1 MFLIAIPAVEW
12 SGFDLE
18 LKKYFIK
25 TYDKIE
31 TCLNK
36 RRIMTA
42 KFSDEFI
49 KEYKVRKPPKI
60 KK

>member
-1 MFLIAIPAVEW
+1 MFLIARPAVEW

-42 KFSDEFI
+42 KFSGEF
-49 KEYKVRKPPKI
+49 YKRI
-60 KK
+60 